1 MEINEEQLDAGIFKI
16 NLSGRMDITGVSD
29 IEKAFAEMTAV
40 DSKQSIIVD
49 MSAVPYMSSIGIRS
63 LLSNGKAVN
72 RRGGKYVL
80 LTPQPVVKDVLVVSG
95 INQLLTICD
104 TLEDAID
111 KVSS

>member
-1 MEINEEQLDAGIFKI
+1 MEINEEQLGGGVFKI

-29 IEKAFAEMTAV
+29 IEKPFADMTAV

-49 MSAVPYMSSIGIRS
+49 MSDVPYMSSIGIRS
-63 LLSNGKAVN
+63 LLINGKSVH

-95 INQLLTICD
+95 ISQLLTICD
-104 TLEDAID
+104 TLEGAID